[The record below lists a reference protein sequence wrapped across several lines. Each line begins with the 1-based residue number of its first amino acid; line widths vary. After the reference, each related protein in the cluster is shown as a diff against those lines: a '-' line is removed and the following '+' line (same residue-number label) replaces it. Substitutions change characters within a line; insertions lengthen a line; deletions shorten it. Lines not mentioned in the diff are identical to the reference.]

1 MGDSVPMTV
10 RLTSPMAV
18 NGNFTLSYDTD
29 YFKVTTD
36 AAGNDVVTPGVTPIT
51 PSTGGTQLYLWGVA
65 PTSDPAG
72 SQNHARLR
80 QP

>member
-1 MGDSVPMTV
+1 MTV

-65 PTSDPAG
+65 ADLRPG
-72 SQNHARLR
+72 WIENHPRLR
-80 QP
+80 